1 MDSCKNHWEKLKK
14 VMRTVSGQIFQSAV
28 ENSYG
33 AAWTVVWNSGNTNC
47 GFRTWKPKPPLPAQ
61 TLASVLVQAL
71 AKMWRCGC
79 TCMRVVHKQPIARVY
94 QRGSPVKTLPLN
106 CSKLSSSIDSRI
118 FAKNWKYCCKLC
130 LKIKRKDSD
139 FLQDKWKSKNHIWS
153 LGMARFFTPKSVNV

>member
-14 VMRTVSGQIFQSAV
+14 VMRTVYGQIFQSAV

-79 TCMRVVHKQPIARVY
+79 TCMCVVHKQPIARVY

>member
-1 MDSCKNHWEKLKK
+1 MGNCKNHWEKLQK

-28 ENSYG
+28 ENSSG
-33 AAWTVVWNSGNTNC
+33 AAWTVVWNSGNTDC
-47 GFRTWKPKPPLPAQ
+47 GLRTWKPKPTLPAQ

-79 TCMRVVHKQPIARVY
+79 RCMCVAHKQPIVRVY
-94 QRGSPVKTLPLN
+94 QSGWPVKTFPLN
-106 CSKLSSSIDSRI
+106 SSKLSSSIDSRI

-139 FLQDKWKSKNHIWS
+139 FLEDKWKSKNHIWS
-153 LGMARFFTPKSVNV
+153 LLTARFFTPKSVNV